1 MPNEEKV
8 DRGAIIEAE
17 ALDKMVTRA
26 RYIAEVLRT
35 HIGGIRIV
43 SHHDADGICSAA
55 IIARALAR
63 EGKPFHLS
71 FVKQL
76 YGDVIQELADEGH
89 QIIVFLDMGSGQI
102 ELIQEHILNDKT
114 KVVVIDHHRMNGEI
128 TSDDM
133 IHLNPV
139 EFGIDENIS
148 GSGTS
153 YIVARAMNPANRELS
168 QLAII
173 GAIGD
178 SQIGAIGSH
187 WGLFGLNKEILKDA
201 ESTGKIRV
209 SKGLRLW
216 GRTTRPIHKA
226 LEYSMDPYIPGI
238 SGSESGA
245 VHFLQELGIELRNK
259 DGSWKS
265 LSGLTKTEMKKLTT
279 GIIKERIRENH
290 DNPEWVFG
298 DVYDLLDKDELKDAN
313 EFATIL
319 NAAGKQDMGYVG
331 IALCL
336 NNKEY
341 HALVEKMLEKYR
353 REIGKSLRWVEKN
366 PSAIRTTENANYV
379 LAGGSIPE
387 TIISNVVSIM
397 HRSDMLPESEKDKPV
412 FALVDK
418 EGGDIKVSARAS
430 DRAVENGLSLQEV
443 VSKCVSIIGGEG
455 GGHAG
460 AAGASIPKGS
470 EESFINSIEEILMK
484 LKTDTGNNIQ
494 KEVIEDGTAKSEGG
508 SDRGSGK
515 GPEGEGIER
524 EEGAA
529 KGVGSEA
536 KKAAEGEGLVRYLG
550 S

>member
-1 MPNEEKV
+1 MPKQEHDSARRPIVES
-8 DRGAIIEAE
+8 E
-17 ALDKMVTRA
+17 ALDKMVVKSRN
-26 RYIAEVLRT
+26 IADILKAHMGE
-35 HIGGIRIV
+35 IRIV

-71 FVKQL
+71 FIKQL
-76 YGDVIQELADEGH
+76 YEDVIKELANEEH
-89 QIIVFLDMGSGQI
+89 RLIVFLDMGSGQL
-102 ELIQEHILNDKT
+102 EMIQEHLLNGNT
-114 KVVVIDHHRMNGEI
+114 KIVVLDHHRMQGEI
-128 TSDDM
+128 TSDDL

-139 EFGIDENIS
+139 EYGIEENIS

-153 YIVARAMNPANRELS
+153 YIVARAINPGNRELS

-245 VHFLQELGIELRNK
+245 VHFLQELGIEIRNK

-265 LSGLTKTEMKKLTT
+265 LSSLTKPEMKKLTT

-298 DVYDLLDKDELKDAN
+298 EVYDLLDKDELKDAN

-319 NAAGKQDMGYVG
+319 NSAGKQDMGYVG
-331 IALCL
+331 VALCL

-341 HALVEKMLEKYR
+341 HPLVEKMLSKYR

-366 PSAIRTTENANYV
+366 PESIRTTDNANYV
-379 LAGGSIPE
+379 LAGSSIPE

-397 HRSDMLPESEKDKPV
+397 HRSDMLPETEKDKPV
-412 FALVDK
+412 FALVNK
-418 EGGDIKVSARAS
+418 ESGDIKVSARAS
-430 DRAVENGLSLQEV
+430 DQAVENGLSLQEV
-443 VSKCVSIIGGEG
+443 LSGCVSIIGGEG

-484 LKTDTGNNIQ
+484 LKTDDNKKIDS
-494 KEVIEDGTAKSEGG
+494 EVEKDGTAKSEGG
-508 SDRGSGK
+508 SGRGS
-515 GPEGEGIER
+515 EGSQRGQ
-524 EEGAA
+524 EGAA
-529 KGVGSEA
+529 KAVAPKA
-536 KKAAEGEGLVRYLG
+536 KKEAEGEGLVRYLG